1 MTDEKGDASNEKS
14 MMKLSHMKALQSYL
28 SKHGKQSI
36 LIATLALLDPINCE
50 EITEIYMNVTS
61 SLAFINLL
69 TVHHLLKYHFKTS
82 INDNILRS

>member
-50 EITEIYMNVTS
+50 EIYMNITS